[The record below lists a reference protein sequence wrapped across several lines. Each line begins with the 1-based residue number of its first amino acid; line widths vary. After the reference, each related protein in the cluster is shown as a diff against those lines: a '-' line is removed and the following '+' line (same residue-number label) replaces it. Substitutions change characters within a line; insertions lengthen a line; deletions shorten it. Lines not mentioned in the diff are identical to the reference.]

1 MKVAV
6 IDDDPMQL
14 ELFARN
20 LRHEY
25 LDVLALDN
33 SIGVTNQ
40 IRAFK
45 PDVVLIDLN
54 MGNLLPGEQ
63 LLKMLLREVPKS
75 YYIVFSADD
84 ATRLRRVVREVREA
98 LPDSYDALTRVDAM
112 SKSSDWKQVV
122 HKIKSFEDA

>member
-1 MKVAV
+1 MRVVV

-14 ELFARN
+14 ELFERN

-33 SIGVTNQ
+33 SIGVTNKV
-40 IRAFK
+40 RAFQ
-45 PDVVLIDLN
+45 PHVVLIDLN
-54 MGNLLPGEQ
+54 MGKLLPGEQ
-63 LLKMLLREVPKS
+63 LLRMLLREVPTS
-75 YYIVFSADD
+75 HYLVFSADE
-84 ATRLRRVVREVREA
+84 ATRLRRVVKEVRA
-98 LPDSYDALTRVDAM
+98 DLDSIDGLTRVDAM

>member
-1 MKVAV
+1 MRVAV

-14 ELFARN
+14 ELFERN
-20 LRHEY
+20 LRLEY

-40 IRAFK
+40 VRAFK

-54 MGNLLPGEQ
+54 MGRLLPGEQ
-63 LLKMLLREVPKS
+63 LLRILLREVPQS
-75 YYIVFSADD
+75 HYIVFSADD
-84 ATRLRRVVREVREA
+84 ATRLRRVVREVREGIS
-98 LPDSYDALTRVDAM
+98 DSYDALTRVDAM

-122 HKIKSFEDA
+122 HKIKSFEDV

>member
-1 MKVAV
+1 MKVVV
-6 IDDDPMQL
+6 IDDDPVQL

-33 SIGVTNQ
+33 SLGVTSQ
-40 IRAFK
+40 VRAFK

-54 MGNLLPGEQ
+54 MGEFVSGEVLLHT
-63 LLKMLLREVPKS
+63 LLREVPQS

-84 ATRLRRVVREVREA
+84 ATRLRRVVRKARA
-98 LPDSYDALTRVDAM
+98 SLDSADALTRVDAM
-112 SKSSDWKQVV
+112 SKLCDWKQVV
-122 HKIKSFEDA
+122 HKIKSYEDA